1 MFIDKDYMSSNKN
14 EQQLQ
19 AMELL
24 ETYSKRLHTIPWIWG
39 GYTIDV
45 YENRFL
51 REHEDLDYLTLN
63 LHGLIP
69 QLTYLFEND
78 GWQTT
83 LMENSDLN
91 AEHGSV
97 KIQLGHVELSAKA
110 CWTHNGE
117 KGSLWFPLEWLNPNP
132 LSFCGVEIHVVVP
145 ELQFVLM
152 AQPQLLNPAW
162 RYRDKDTI
170 ARKHLKGY
178 IKEKGIPPQSL
189 FAQVSDLRL

>member
-1 MFIDKDYMSSNKN
+1 MPSNKN
-14 EQQLQ
+14 EQHLH
-19 AMELL
+19 AMKLV
-24 ETYSKRLHTIPWIWG
+24 ETYSKSLHATSWIWG

-45 YENRFL
+45 YENHFL

-69 QLTYLFEND
+69 QFTQCFEND

-83 LMENSDLN
+83 LLENGDLK

-97 KIQLGHVELSAKA
+97 KIQLGHVELHEKA
-110 CWTHNGE
+110 RWTHNGD
-117 KGSLWFPLEWLNPNP
+117 KGSLWFSGEWLNPKP
-132 LSFCGVEIHVVVP
+132 LSFCGVEIHVVAP

-152 AQPQLLNPAW
+152 EQPQLLNPAW
-162 RYRDKDTI
+162 RHRENDTI
-170 ARKHLKGY
+170 ARKYLKGY

>member
-1 MFIDKDYMSSNKN
+1 MPSNKN

-24 ETYSKRLHTIPWIWG
+24 EIYSKRLHTIPWIWG
-39 GYTIDV
+39 GFIIDV
-45 YENRFL
+45 YENHFL

-69 QLTYLFEND
+69 QFTQCFEND

-83 LMENSDLN
+83 LLENSDLK
-91 AEHGSV
+91 AERESV
-97 KIQLGHVELSAKA
+97 KIQLGHVELSDKA
-110 CWTHNGE
+110 RWTHNGE
-117 KGSLWFPLEWLNPNP
+117 KGSLWFPREWLNPKP
-132 LSFCGVEIHVVVP
+132 LSFCGVEIHVVAP

-152 AQPQLLNPAW
+152 EQPQLLNPAW
-162 RYRDKDTI
+162 RHREKGTI
-170 ARKHLKGY
+170 AREYLKGY

-189 FAQVSDLRL
+189 FAQVSDFCL